1 MTIREL
7 YEWAKYNDCSNYD
20 IAVKCYDSDGGVQEV
35 WPIGE
40 RHLKKRNI
48 EFDVLIKCCEQ
59 SLKS

>member
-20 IAVKCYDSDGGVQEV
+20 IAVKCYDSDGGVREV
-35 WPIGE
+35 WPISE

-48 EFDVLIKCCEQ
+48 ELDVLIKCCE
-59 SLKS
+59 

>member
-20 IAVKCYDSDGGVQEV
+20 IAVKCYDSDGGVREV

-48 EFDVLIKCCEQ
+48 ELDILIKCCE
-59 SLKS
+59 